1 MSDNKNHMLKKD
13 ADLVRGGKTEKDIH
27 LHNELHPAD
36 RKNGKGVKE
45 SKSRIKKIIDEI
57 SNPFCLTMIAAA
69 VVCLVIVLL
78 FVLDKSHKS
87 KLSKRKKRRKEDRD
101 E

>member
-1 MSDNKNHMLKKD
+1 MSDDKNHMLKKD

-45 SKSRIKKIIDEI
+45 SKQFHENCNFNLNHTK
-57 SNPFCLTMIAAA
+57 
-69 VVCLVIVLL
+69 
-78 FVLDKSHKS
+78 
-87 KLSKRKKRRKEDRD
+87 
-101 E
+101 

>member
-1 MSDNKNHMLKKD
+1 MLKKD

-45 SKSRIKKIIDEI
+45 SKQFHENCNFNLNHTK
-57 SNPFCLTMIAAA
+57 
-69 VVCLVIVLL
+69 
-78 FVLDKSHKS
+78 
-87 KLSKRKKRRKEDRD
+87 
-101 E
+101 

>member
-45 SKSRIKKIIDEI
+45 SKQFHVYSFVKYFRYFHID
-57 SNPFCLTMIAAA
+57 
-69 VVCLVIVLL
+69 
-78 FVLDKSHKS
+78 
-87 KLSKRKKRRKEDRD
+87 
-101 E
+101 

>member
-1 MSDNKNHMLKKD
+1 MILSVLNMSDNKNHMLKKD

-45 SKSRIKKIIDEI
+45 SKQFHENCNFNLNHTK
-57 SNPFCLTMIAAA
+57 
-69 VVCLVIVLL
+69 
-78 FVLDKSHKS
+78 
-87 KLSKRKKRRKEDRD
+87 
-101 E
+101 